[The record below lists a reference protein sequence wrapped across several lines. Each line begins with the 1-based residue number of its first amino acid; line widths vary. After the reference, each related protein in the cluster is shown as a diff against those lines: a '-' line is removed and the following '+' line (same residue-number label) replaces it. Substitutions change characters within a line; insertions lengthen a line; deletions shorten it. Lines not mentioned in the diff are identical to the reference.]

1 MSAHAKKRKVDN
13 EGRVFNKTWTAKY
26 FFTEIKGNAVCLI
39 CGTQVAVFK
48 DYNLNRHYTTKHED
62 KYRNLTDEERT
73 RESDALLA
81 KLQTQQGLFT
91 KLHTPRDAAVR
102 TSYVISHKIARKSK
116 AFSDGEFI
124 KECLLDSVELI
135 CPEKKAAFEN
145 VSLSRRT
152 VMRRVEDIAGYLEL
166 QLKNRAAD
174 FDYFSLTLD
183 ESCDVRDTPSSSSSY
198 VG

>member
-1 MSAHAKKRKVDN
+1 MSEHPKKRKVDN
-13 EGRVFNKTWTAKY
+13 ECRIFNKTWTAKY
-26 FFTEIKGNAVCLI
+26 FFTEIKGKAVCLV

-48 DYNLNRHYTTKHED
+48 EYNLNRHYTTKHED
-62 KYRNLTDEERT
+62 KYRNLSGEERA

-81 KLQTQQGLFT
+81 KLQTQRGFFT

-124 KECLLDSVELI
+124 KECLLDSAALM
-135 CPEKKAAFEN
+135 CPEKKGAFEN

-152 VMRRVEDIAGYLEL
+152 VTRRIEDIAGNLDIPPDFNAL
-166 QLKNRAAD
+166 VQAQNRL
-174 FDYFSLTLD
+174 DYSH
-183 ESCDVRDTPSSSSSY
+183 
-198 VG
+198 